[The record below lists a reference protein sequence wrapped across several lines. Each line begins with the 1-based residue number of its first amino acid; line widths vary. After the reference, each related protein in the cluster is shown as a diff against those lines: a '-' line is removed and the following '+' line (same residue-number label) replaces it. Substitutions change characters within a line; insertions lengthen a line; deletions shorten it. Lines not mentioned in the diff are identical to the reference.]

1 MTTPT
6 RPTVPE
12 VLGEQSV
19 LLDVPASNRSL
30 RLIRLAAADAATDL
44 GFDVDSVESARIA
57 VDELAALLFDTGDWA
72 RLVLRFERDD
82 GVLRVIGLVS
92 GLRGDPRPLQVD
104 RVVQDLLSTCVLD
117 HQVDNGGQS
126 EGPLAAEGPWFTC
139 SIGRRPD
146 R

>member
-6 RPTVPE
+6 RPIVPD

-30 RLIRLAAADAATDL
+30 RLIRLAAADAAADL

-82 GVLRVIGLVS
+82 GVLRVVGHVS
-92 GLRGDPRPLQVD
+92 GLRGDQRPLQVD
-104 RVVQDLLSTCVLD
+104 RVVEDLLGTCVLD
-117 HQVDNGGQS
+117 HRVEDGGQPD
-126 EGPLAAEGPWFTC
+126 GPPAADGPWFTC